1 MYSGDVTSLQVIQGV
16 KGHLLP
22 FALDVNYWRQFC
34 ANGTSP
40 DGTIHTAANGYP
52 EIQIFPCPANT
63 PGSSGQT
70 PNDIS
75 YLLNN
80 SLLPVAMGS
89 PKQWPLQGSV
99 ASGTGVPSL
108 MPLFIPASAPAGM
121 QALATGTTYQA
132 ASGTGNNATYAIVG
146 FVGVCISEAGGAVIS
161 VQPCAVLD
169 PTAVIPNPKPV
180 GTQTSQFGTIITTFI
195 SAKLTQ

>member
-1 MYSGDVTSLQVIQGV
+1 
-16 KGHLLP
+16 
-22 FALDVNYWRQFC
+22 VNYWRQFC

-52 EIQIFPCPANT
+52 EIQVFPCPANT
-63 PGSSGQT
+63 PGSSGPT

-89 PKQWPLQGSV
+89 PKQWPQSGQQSS
-99 ASGTGVPSL
+99 ASKIGVPSL

-121 QALATGTTYQA
+121 QALSTGTTYQA
-132 ASGTGNNATYAIVG
+132 ASGAGNNATYAIVG
-146 FVGVCISEAGGAVIS
+146 FVGVCISEAGGADIS
-161 VQPCAVLD
+161 VQPRAVLD

-180 GTQTSQFGTIITTFI
+180 GTQTSQFGTIITTFV